1 MDSISYRSEAP
12 YVNRCSLTCV
22 QPWIPSWF
30 SPTSLDPCL
39 LRHHILGSV
48 LIRLPRS
55 CLHSSPSCS
64 SSSRTPCPH
73 PRAPFRK
80 QLQVLKQASL
90 TSSPISLSSLSPHLL
105 SIQLCWLCGVLSHP
119 FCLYLLVSLSQSQ
132 GAVPPNTEG
141 RWKTG
146 PDIPT
151 YSSRGRPCPLSS
163 PRPQWVQRVPL
174 PPL

>member
-1 MDSISYRSEAP
+1 M
-12 YVNRCSLTCV
+12 NRCSLTCV

-119 FCLYLLVSLSQSQ
+119 CLSVH
-132 GAVPPNTEG
+132 
-141 RWKTG
+141 TG
-146 PDIPT
+146 PSVPEPG
-151 YSSRGRPCPLSS
+151 SSAPGHRRKVKGVSWLCLLLLQGVPVPSVFPQSS
-163 PRPQWVQRVPL
+163 IIML
-174 PPL
+174 NK